1 MELVGLRHRHRGVG
15 VVLDGV
21 DVTLR
26 AGRPTVVVGAN
37 GSGKST
43 LLQVAAGGLQPDG
56 GRVHRRPAVTGYLPS
71 PFPATSRFPVGG
83 YLDHLDGLHGLAAGT
98 SAAVLD
104 ALRFTGG
111 LDAPVAA
118 LSAGNATKVG
128 LAQALAPGVGLVVL
142 DEPWTA
148 LDAAAVA
155 ALTTLLTGRA
165 ARPAGRDD
173 GRRRGSRPGG
183 GGHRGGAPGAR
194 GAAGGAGRTR
204 ARGPRPIRVPGDG
217 RRRRTARAPG
227 GGGDRHRRRTRR
239 STPDR
244 RPRRLGGARRR
255 PRRRAHRHRAAGCR
269 RSGTLSDWSTRRPTR
284 RGR

>member
-1 MELVGLRHRHRGVG
+1 MELVGVRHRYRGVG

-26 AGRPTVVVGAN
+26 AGRPAVVVGAN

-43 LLQVAAGGLQPDG
+43 LLRVAAGSLHPDG

-83 YLDHLDGLHGLAAGT
+83 YLDHLDRLHGLAAGT
-98 SAAVLD
+98 STAMLD

-148 LDAAAVA
+148 LDAAAA
-155 ALTTLLTGRA
+155 GALTTLLTERAATTEMLVADHTGRA
-165 ARPAGRDD
+165 ACL
-173 GRRRGSRPGG
+173 
-183 GGHRGGAPGAR
+183 PGAVTHR
-194 GAAGGAGRTR
+194 LE
-204 ARGPRPIRVPGDG
+204 DG
-217 RRRRTARAPG
+217 
-227 GGGDRHRRRTRR
+227 R
-239 STPDR
+239 STPVAGADATAPIPPSAHIELSCR
-244 RPRRLGGARRR
+244 EPAAVVVRRLPGAMITECAGPVLTATVGLADVDAWLAAALAEGCSVVAVARR
-255 PRRRAHRHRAAGCR
+255 AGRHR
-269 RSGTLSDWSTRRPTR
+269 
-284 RGR
+284 